1 MRQIFFDGYDDYFSS
16 PTMHKQEQVFSK
28 CGNYVDLSN
37 IPTNHPISLPY
48 NSPDPS
54 REPKSVQ
61 AKIPIFF
68 LSAAPSVI
76 EPSGSP
82 SVETIMMMSP
92 YPSTSSTGLLSG
104 MSSAYPSSVPYLAA
118 SIAPSEVPSTV
129 LSYDPSA

>member
-1 MRQIFFDGYDDYFSS
+1 
-16 PTMHKQEQVFSK
+16 MHKQEQVFSK

-68 LSAAPSVI
+68 LSAAPSVV
-76 EPSGSP
+76 EPSISP
-82 SVETIMMMSP
+82 SVETSMMMSP
-92 YPSTSSTGLLSG
+92 YRSTISTGLFSG
-104 MSSAYPSSVPYLAA
+104 MPSAYQSSVPYLDA
-118 SIAPSEVPSTV
+118 SKAPSEGSSTV